1 MKSRLMVLAVL
12 ATLAIATG
20 ALADQLILKN
30 GQEYSGKL
38 VRAENGVIEFRVLGR
53 VETFKTSEVS
63 QIIFKEPELVTPPS
77 GTTVAAPAA
86 ASTAA
91 PAPAEAPAAAPAP
104 QPQPTTPQPSPVRE
118 AVSEQRAREVPPQQS
133 GPSVT
138 LPEDTPVTI
147 RTSELIDTDRN
158 RVGDAF
164 DATLEE
170 PLTVDGRTV
179 APAGTPVKGSIAYA
193 KESGKLTGQSELIL
207 ELTEL
212 KLNGRTY
219 PIRTS
224 DHVEVGASR
233 SRRTAGTVGGG
244 AALGAIIGAIAGGG
258 KGAAVGAATGA
269 AVGTGVQVLS
279 KGQTLK
285 VPAET
290 ILEFRLQHPLTID
303 LQ

>member
-1 MKSRLMVLAVL
+1 MKSRVTVLTVL
-12 ATLAIATG
+12 ATLALAT
-20 ALADQLILKN
+20 AASADQLILRGGK
-30 GQEYSGKL
+30 EYSGKF
-38 VRAENGVIEFRVLGR
+38 VRADNGVVEFRVLGR
-53 VETFKTSEVS
+53 VETFKISEVS
-63 QIIFKEPELVTPPS
+63 QIVFKEPELVNPPS
-77 GTTVAAPAA
+77 GIPGAA
-86 ASTAA
+86 AATSAPT
-91 PAPAEAPAAAPAP
+91 PAPEPRRVE
-104 QPQPTTPQPSPVRE
+104 PSPNPVRE
-118 AVSEQRAREVPPQQS
+118 VAAEQRAQEVPPQQS

-147 RTSELIDTDRN
+147 RTSEAIDTERN
-158 RVGDAF
+158 SVGDVF

-170 PLTVDGRTV
+170 PLTVEGRTI
-179 APAGTPVKGSIAYA
+179 APAGAPIKGTIAYA
-193 KESGKLTGQSELIL
+193 KESGKLTGKSELIL
-207 ELTEL
+207 ELTEIQ
-212 KLNGRTY
+212 LNGRTY

-224 DHVEVGASR
+224 DYVEIGASR

-290 ILEFRLQHPLTID
+290 VLEFRLQHPLTVD
-303 LQ
+303 MP